1 MADPGIQR
9 LLLKAVL
16 SLPRPLLRALAGGGV
31 VYRGGRTLD
40 PRLQFLASQA
50 QRRPSIA
57 ASSPVEARALNALAL
72 LPLAG
77 KPEPG
82 VAIETLDVPGSSGL
96 IKARAYRP
104 QHQDADAPLMV
115 YAHSGGGVIGD
126 LDSCEVFCT
135 LLAKIVR
142 CPVLSVDY
150 ALAPEHRFPAG
161 LEDMLAAYRWARD
174 NSDRFGAPLGRV
186 AVGGDSIGGN
196 FAAVIAQEMKRNGE
210 AQPALQLLIY
220 PAVDMGDERASMTI
234 YAESFPLTQAVMA
247 WFWGHYIG
255 PEDSPGDLRLSPGR
269 EGDLSGLAPTVLVTA
284 GFDPLVDQGEAYA
297 RRLREA
303 GNRLTYRCFD
313 HLTHAFTAYTG
324 VIPGAD
330 SACREIATLVRAQLD
345 ASV

>member
-9 LLLKAVL
+9 LALKAVL

-40 PRLQFLASQA
+40 PQLQFLASQA
-50 QRRPSIA
+50 RRQPSIVA
-57 ASSPVEARALNALAL
+57 ASPVDARTLNATAL

-82 VAIETLDVPGSSGL
+82 VSIETLDVPGGSGP

-104 QHQDADAPLMV
+104 QMQDPDAPLMV
-115 YAHSGGGVIGD
+115 YAHFGGGVIGD
-126 LDSCEVFCT
+126 LDTCEVFCT
-135 LLAKIVR
+135 LLAKIAR
-142 CPVLSVDY
+142 CPILSVDY

-174 NSDRFGAPLGRV
+174 NADRFGAPPGHV
-186 AVGGDSIGGN
+186 AIGGDSIGGN
-196 FAAVIAQEMKRNGE
+196 FAAVVAQEMKRCGE

-220 PAVDMGDERASMTI
+220 PAVDMGDERASMTL
-234 YAESFPLTQAVMA
+234 YADSFPLSRAIMA
-247 WFWGHYIG
+247 WFLGHYIG
-255 PEDSPGDLRLSPGR
+255 PEDSPGDVRLSPAR
-269 EGDLSGLAPTVLVTA
+269 ESDLTGLAPSVLITA

-303 GNRLTYRCFD
+303 GNRLVYRCYD

-324 VIPGAD
+324 VIPAAD
-330 SACREIATLVRAQLD
+330 AACRQIAGLVRAQLD
-345 ASV
+345 ASA